1 MKAEITKEQDIIQ
14 ATPTTSSLYE
24 LKDEV
29 SNLSEKNSKEHEKFS
44 KDIDAL
50 DKKLDEI
57 LEAQKRDK
65 RKEEVKKFIESSSL
79 GFEVFAGKIAVSDSS
94 DDNMR
99 IWIKIPNKEQTDFEY
114 VVLKDI
120 PEVRNYY
127 YLKIFKGNTYNL
139 PYFSPRGSVLI
150 SISSTAKADGNGF
163 VPLFFHRFW
172 FDIDSRKVTPV
183 KDFFEIGEYFATLE
197 IISGHSLDRIRKKI
211 DKYACTSSDK
221 NLLCGEKLY
230 AYDKSKDRYLTWNE
244 REEL

>member
-1 MKAEITKEQDIIQ
+1 MKMKIEEQDIPQ
-14 ATPTTSSLYE
+14 AAPITNSLDK

-29 SNLSEKNSKEHEKFS
+29 SNLTEKNSKEHGKFS
-44 KDIDAL
+44 KDIWVL
-50 DKKLDEI
+50 DKKLDKI

-65 RKEEVKKFIESSSL
+65 RKEEVKKFIENSSL

-127 YLKIFKGNTYNL
+127 YLKIFKGNTYN
-139 PYFSPRGSVLI
+139 PPHFSPRGSVLI

-163 VPLFFHRFW
+163 APLFFYRFW
-172 FDIDSRKVTPV
+172 FNIDSRQVTPV
-183 KDFFEIGEYFATLE
+183 KDFSEIGEYFAVLE
-197 IISGHSLDRIRKKI
+197 IISGHSLDRVCKKI
-211 DKYACTSSDK
+211 DKYACTLSDK
-221 NLLCGEKLY
+221 NLLLGEKLY
-230 AYDKSKDRYLTWNE
+230 AYDLDLERYFRWSD
-244 REEL
+244 REEM

>member
-1 MKAEITKEQDIIQ
+1 MKAKIEEQQDIIQ
-14 ATPTTSSLYE
+14 VVPTISSLDK

-29 SNLSEKNSKEHEKFS
+29 SNLTEKNSKEHEKFS
-44 KDIDAL
+44 KDIRIL

-57 LEAQKRDK
+57 LDAQKREK
-65 RKEEVKKFIESSSL
+65 RKEEVKKFIKDSSL
-79 GFEVFAGKIAVSDSS
+79 GFEVFAGKIAFSDSS

-127 YLKIFKGNTYNL
+127 YLKIFEGKTYN
-139 PYFSPRGSVLI
+139 PPDFSPRGSVLI

-172 FDIDSRKVTPV
+172 FNIDSQKVTPV
-183 KDFFEIGEYFATLE
+183 KDFSEIGEYFTILE
-197 IISGHSLDRIRKKI
+197 IFSGHSLDRIYKKI
-211 DKYACTSSDK
+211 DKYACTTSDK
-221 NLLCGEKLY
+221 NLLLSERLY
-230 AYDKSKDRYLTWNE
+230 AYDLDLERYFTWND
-244 REEL
+244 REEM